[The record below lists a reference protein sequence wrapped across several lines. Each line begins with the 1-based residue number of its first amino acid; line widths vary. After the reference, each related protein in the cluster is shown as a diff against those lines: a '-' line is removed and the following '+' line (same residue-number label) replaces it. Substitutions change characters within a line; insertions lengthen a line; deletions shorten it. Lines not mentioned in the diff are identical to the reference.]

1 MFKIIRSLKGI
12 VFDSLSGELLVL
24 KKEIVVAYKT
34 SSIGFWTWNKRPFP
48 VQYLHFLHFGQNCMQ
63 TKTPSFM
70 ETTQVNKKIDKKLS

>member
-34 SSIGFWTWNKRPFP
+34 SSTGF
-48 VQYLHFLHFGQNCMQ
+48 
-63 TKTPSFM
+63 
-70 ETTQVNKKIDKKLS
+70 